1 MTEITLG
8 AETLVAL
15 VDRALWWPR
24 TRTLFVADVHL
35 GKAESLRAAGRAL
48 PIGANDTDL
57 DRIGRLL
64 GAHAARRFVILG
76 DWVHGPASLT
86 PGLDRALQQFREA
99 HAPVECVL
107 VLGNHD
113 RRARA
118 AGERWGFRVCAEGS
132 TLDGITC
139 WHEPPSGVVAEP
151 SLSGH
156 LHPAVALHGRNERLT
171 LPCFWRRGQ
180 SLVLP
185 AFGRLTGTFQIDPAP
200 DDEIIMVAGRT
211 LVRHAHAS
219 RRPCFSP

>member
-1 MTEITLG
+1 MIEITLG
-8 AETLVAL
+8 AESLVAL
-15 VDRALWWPR
+15 AERALWWPR

-35 GKAESLRAAGRAL
+35 GKAESLRATGQAL
-48 PIGANDTDL
+48 PIGANETDL

-64 GAHAARRFVILG
+64 GVHAAERFVVLG

-86 PGLDRALQQFREA
+86 PGLDRALRGFREA
-99 HAPVECVL
+99 HATVECVL

-118 AGERWGFRVCAEGS
+118 EAERWGFHVFPEGS
-132 TLDGITC
+132 LLDGIAC
-139 WHEPPSGVVAEP
+139 WHEPPSGRVAEP

-156 LHPAVALHGRNERLT
+156 LHPAVALRGRNERVT
-171 LPCFWRRGQ
+171 LPCFWRRGP

-200 DDEIIMVAGRT
+200 DDEVILVAGRK
-211 LVRHAHAS
+211 LVRHAPAS
-219 RRPCFSP
+219 RRRA